1 MSGRAACRNRLA
13 PALVALVVVAAG
25 VQAAELPPA
34 PAGFALGV
42 AFGADQLRDDLLVP
56 FRWTGPL
63 VGLTAGGSFLTGR
76 VRQQPELSL
85 SVTSATNRHGNA
97 ALAVDI
103 GAGHR
108 LLLDRSIRLVGGAFE
123 PGVLVFYR
131 QHNALLWSWDDA
143 HDYWLNGF
151 GIGPALAWRRS
162 LSDRSTF
169 GIEAAG
175 SLLAFAS
182 RPPEYRHNKQ
192 DRLETVG
199 FYFIENFR
207 DLRVSLPDKYQ
218 AADLRAG
225 IEWRAGQG
233 TIAAG
238 YRLDLLRAT
247 WPEPGVALLHGAWFR
262 WQPRARR

>member
-1 MSGRAACRNRLA
+1 MSLRPGRRNRFRPVLVI
-13 PALVALVVVAAG
+13 LVASAAW
-25 VQAAELPPA
+25 VQAAGPPPA
-34 PAGFALGV
+34 PAGFALGL
-42 AFGADQLRDDLLVP
+42 ALGANQLRDDLLVP

-63 VGLTAGGSFLTGR
+63 VGLSAGGSFLTGR
-76 VRQQPELSL
+76 IRQQPELSL

-103 GAGHR
+103 SAGYL
-108 LLLDRSIRLVGGAFE
+108 LLLDRSVRLAGGAFE

-151 GIGPALAWRRS
+151 GIGPALAWRRA
-162 LSDRSTF
+162 LSKRMTF
-169 GIEAAG
+169 GIEARG
-175 SLLAFAS
+175 SLLAFAT

-199 FYFIENFR
+199 FYFVENFR
-207 DLRVSLPDKYQ
+207 DLQVSLPDRYQ
-218 AADLRAG
+218 AADIRAG
-225 IEWRAGQG
+225 IEWRAGKG

-238 YRLDLLRAT
+238 YRLDFLRAT
-247 WPEPGVALLHGAWFR
+247 WPAPGVALLHGAWFW
-262 WQPRARR
+262 WQPRAR